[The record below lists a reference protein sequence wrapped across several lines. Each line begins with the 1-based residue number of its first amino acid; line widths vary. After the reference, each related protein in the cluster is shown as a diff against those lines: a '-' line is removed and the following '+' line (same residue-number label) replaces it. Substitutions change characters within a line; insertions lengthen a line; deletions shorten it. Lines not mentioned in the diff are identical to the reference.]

1 MRAETSERAAL
12 RLQKEVDTLQVRVVV
27 MEVLSILNLSQDR
40 IVEERQRTKR
50 AEEDMENLV
59 VSLNN
64 I

>member
-50 AEEDMENLV
+50 AERDK
-59 VSLNN
+59 
-64 I
+64 

>member
-12 RLQKEVDTLQVRVVV
+12 RLQKEVDTLQVRTIVR
-27 MEVLSILNLSQDR
+27 EVLSTLNLSQDR

>member
-12 RLQKEVDTLQVRVVV
+12 RLQKEVDTLQVRAMV
-27 MEVLSILNLSQDR
+27 MEVLSTLNLSQDR

>member
-12 RLQKEVDTLQVRVVV
+12 RLQKEVDTLQVRAMVR
-27 MEVLSILNLSQDR
+27 EVLSTLNLSQDR
-40 IVEERQRTKR
+40 IMEERQRTKR

>member
-12 RLQKEVDTLQVRVVV
+12 RLQKEMDTLQVRAMV
-27 MEVLSILNLSQDR
+27 MEVLSTLNLSQDR

>member
-12 RLQKEVDTLQVRVVV
+12 RLQKEVDTLQVRAMV
-27 MEVLSILNLSQDR
+27 MEVLSTLNLSQDR
-40 IVEERQRTKR
+40 IMEERQRTKR